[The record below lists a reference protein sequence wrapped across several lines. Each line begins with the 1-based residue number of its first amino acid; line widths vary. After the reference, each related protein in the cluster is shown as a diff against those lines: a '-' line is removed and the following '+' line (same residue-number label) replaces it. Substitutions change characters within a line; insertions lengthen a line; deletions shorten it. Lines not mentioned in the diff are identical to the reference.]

1 MRFFKLSIAALV
13 FSIGAI
19 FSAHALDRP
28 LSEEEVAIIN
38 EISAHHS
45 AVEQMAGRFIQLDS
59 AGNRAEGIFYIK
71 RPEKIRFKY
80 APPSREEVVS
90 VGRGFYVLDRKE
102 KTKFAYPQHR
112 VPLRQFLSDQIDL
125 FQTNIT
131 NVTKTEEMIAISVS
145 DETPIGLVS
154 VTMIFDLA
162 TKELNQWTLT
172 EPNGNEVTFS
182 IYDVTTDID
191 IPKSYFYIPAD
202 YKSRNE

>member
-13 FSIGAI
+13 FSVSAI
-19 FSAHALDRP
+19 FSAHALDRQ

-38 EISAHHS
+38 DISAHHS
-45 AVEQMAGRFIQLDS
+45 AIEQMAGRFIQLDS
-59 AGNRAEGIFYIK
+59 AGNRAEGIFYLK
-71 RPEKIRFKY
+71 RPERIRFKY

-112 VPLRQFLSDQIDL
+112 VPLRQFLSDEIDL

-131 NVTKTEEMIAISVS
+131 DVTKTEEMIAVSVS

-191 IPKSYFYIPAD
+191 IPRAYFSIPAD
-202 YKSRNE
+202 YKSRSE